1 MPRLPFLYPTGRHIL
16 HKERVRMMKKD
27 KRFALLLGKAF
38 LQETQDGHKD
48 TAIAFGR
55 AFLLA
60 LGYEGPSNTEEFPAL
75 NGKEH
80 APAMALANE

>member
-1 MPRLPFLYPTGRHIL
+1 
-16 HKERVRMMKKD
+16 MMMKD

-38 LQETQDGHKD
+38 LQETQAGHRD

-60 LGYEGPSNTEEFPAL
+60 MGFEGPSNSDEFSAL
-75 NGKEH
+75 HGKGH
-80 APAMALANE
+80 SPAMAMAND